1 MATSI
6 VQGGYVNYGD
16 ESTFIDR
23 IVDKSD
29 GNNLSPI
36 DNFISPVYKEFIF
49 KNDNVK
55 SKVKVDFL
63 NVDNLWHFPNL
74 TIKSIS
80 NINK

>member
-1 MATSI
+1 MATT
-6 VQGGYVNYGD
+6 VVKGGYVNYGD
-16 ESTFIDR
+16 ESTFVNK
-23 IVDKSD
+23 IVDNID
-29 GNNLSPI
+29 GSNLSPI
-36 DNFISPVYKEFIF
+36 DNLISPVYKEFIF

-55 SKVKVDFL
+55 SKIKVDFI